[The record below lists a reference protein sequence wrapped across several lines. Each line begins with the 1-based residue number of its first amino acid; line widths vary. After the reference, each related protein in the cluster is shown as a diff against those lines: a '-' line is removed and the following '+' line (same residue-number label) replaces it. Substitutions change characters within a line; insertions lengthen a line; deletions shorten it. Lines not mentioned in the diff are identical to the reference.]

1 MNGRLWPVVTAG
13 IFASRSRIMIMNK
26 TIAALCLG
34 LTLAATAGPAF
45 ARAHHHRQADP
56 APQSRINSGWGPP
69 TTWDEIEISHPEGG
83 G

>member
-1 MNGRLWPVVTAG
+1 M
-13 IFASRSRIMIMNK
+13 SK

-45 ARAHHHRQADP
+45 AARHHRQVHPVA
-56 APQSRINSGWGPP
+56 QSHINSGWGPP
-69 TTWDEIEISHPEGG
+69 MTWDEIEVSHPEGG